1 MTEYTGDVKC
11 KKGKRKRK
19 DENVRTL
26 VAKKDEREKEIKK
39 KEKRQSRVYLLE
51 IGNIIKFSKVIVTQ
65 TEEGK

>member
-1 MTEYTGDVKC
+1 MLNA
-11 KKGKRKRK
+11 KKGREKEEERK

-26 VAKKDEREKEIKK
+26 VAKEDEREKGIKK